1 MKAEQFSLQRMLVA
15 ISAIAVGLA
24 IFSYVPHYSPGSDD
38 EWLACTSATCA
49 RLRIRTICR
58 KPIWGAAIGFG
69 IVAALL
75 FAISPPAMRE

>member
-24 IFSYVPHYSPGSDD
+24 IFSYVPHYSPGGDD
-38 EWLACTSATCA
+38 EWLACASAAC
-49 RLRIRTICR
+49 IGCGIGTIFR

-69 IVAALL
+69 IVTALL